1 VFPGNAEVCDGRDN
15 NCNGQVDE
23 GLESSSF
30 CTDADGD
37 GHGVLGKGT
46 VVGCTGNKGFGT
58 CDNDCNDSDPQVF
71 PGAVELC
78 NNKDDNCDGKVD
90 EGARPTCGLGWCTR
104 AATDCSST
112 CVPGPPMVEV
122 CNNYDDDCDGVKDN
136 GTNLQLC
143 GDASVVCSE
152 GRCVGS
158 DGGGAAGNG
167 SPGGGSASMS
177 NGGSTTNSGSTNQ
190 GGDPNYPPSQ
200 AAGTRSTGEAPPAGC
215 SVGHR
220 VATPAAEAGLLLV
233 LAAFVRRR
241 RRLSSRTG

>member
-1 VFPGNAEVCDGRDN
+1 
-15 NCNGQVDE
+15 
-23 GLESSSF
+23 
-30 CTDADGD
+30 
-37 GHGVLGKGT
+37 
-46 VVGCTGNKGFGT
+46 
-58 CDNDCNDSDPQVF
+58 
-71 PGAVELC
+71 
-78 NNKDDNCDGKVD
+78 
-90 EGARPTCGLGWCTR
+90 
-104 AATDCSST
+104 
-112 CVPGPPMVEV
+112 MVEV

-200 AAGTRSTGEAPPAGC
+200 AAGSRSTGEAPAGC
-215 SVGHR
+215 SVGHH